1 LDGLTRRDI
10 AAQKDAQDADFR
22 RWLATQGRSD
32 DLATLRELDAAIA
45 DDQLLSNQ
53 EFGLGVA
60 LHSDLYRSART
71 LYRLALEQRKP
82 DAEREP
88 GFQQRDLPQNQA
100 RLARLEKTSLPTVDA
115 ARWQAALQRYAALPA
130 P

>member
-1 LDGLTRRDI
+1 VVRGLANGLKRSQGTLDGLTRRDI

-60 LHSDLYRSART
+60 LHSDL
-71 LYRLALEQRKP
+71 
-82 DAEREP
+82 
-88 GFQQRDLPQNQA
+88 
-100 RLARLEKTSLPTVDA
+100 
-115 ARWQAALQRYAALPA
+115 
-130 P
+130 